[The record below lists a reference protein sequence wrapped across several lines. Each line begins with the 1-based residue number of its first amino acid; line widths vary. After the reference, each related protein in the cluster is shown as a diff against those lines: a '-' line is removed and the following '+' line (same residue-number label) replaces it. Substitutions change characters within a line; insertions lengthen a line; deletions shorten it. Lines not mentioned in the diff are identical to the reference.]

1 MRRQHF
7 EWTFVV
13 LALVLT
19 IYGAYSVIYN
29 VTHQKDIALLGLIFL
44 MVGSILLIIYLVLF
58 VISFIQRK
66 NNKAVEEEIID
77 APVIEKVEEKP
88 TEEPKREEIK
98 EEPKVVEEE
107 VEEETEIEEDEVDY
121 SDEVDY
127 VYEYEPVPPRRTY
140 DRTVYVSKSG
150 YGVVLRVTGSEILD
164 MRTNT
169 YYVIEGNMVK
179 KNGYGPVYEISGNRI
194 RSAFGSY
201 LYEISGSNVNKVFGG
216 FYASISGNSIQVH
229 DLSARYEMSSS
240 LSLNQQLAVVALLF
254 GTY

>member
-44 MVGSILLIIYLVLF
+44 IMGSIMLIIYLVLF
-58 VISFIQRK
+58 IISFIQRK

-88 TEEPKREEIK
+88 TEEEPKKEEVK

-107 VEEETEIEEDEVDY
+107 VDEETEIEEDDEDEVDY

-127 VYEYEPVPPRRTY
+127 VYEYEPVPPRRSY

-179 KNGYGPVYEISGNRI
+179 KG
-194 RSAFGSY
+194 
-201 LYEISGSNVNKVFGG
+201 
-216 FYASISGNSIQVH
+216 
-229 DLSARYEMSSS
+229 
-240 LSLNQQLAVVALLF
+240 LLKNLK
-254 GTY
+254 GE